1 MRFND
6 AIRILASRAPKVK
19 QLTTNLLLDFDASSL
34 ALSDGAAVTSWASRS
49 SAWTA
54 AQADGAHQGTYV
66 ARSTLNGR
74 PAVRMGANAYM
85 PIAGFSRPAI
95 AGFTFYYVADITT
108 VSASEAATV
117 FSGGTTNVYTSLG
130 AARFPHAYI
139 NGFVDLGYDADT
151 TTGPLCQMWTT
162 GLTPA
167 AYTGRTLMGSGT
179 VAAHMGLTLGQT
191 MLGSALANTGPR
203 ADVARVLVYEGTH
216 DEATR
221 DRVWDYLHQEYGV
234 AGRPQKHSDGP
245 IAHDALF
252 TCGQSNDLGNALLAD
267 LPAPYNQPFPG
278 VRMWNSSNPQY
289 RSRAWEPLAP
299 VYSAD
304 LTGFGP
310 EVSLMRDLAADPG
323 WPHPALNKCARG
335 STSLAVDWAPGTG
348 HMLRDGAGPMWREM
362 VDVYARAVA
371 ALPNVGDTLNVR
383 AFVWIQGES
392 DCIVEAHSLAYGA
405 NLAAFI
411 AAVRSWLEKPQ
422 LPFFLVRLPATL
434 GAPFGTYVGNTIAG
448 QNAAAAADPHVHI
461 IDTPLPLQGDLIH
474 WTALGNVA
482 GGHTLAARII
492 AEGA

>member
-6 AIRILASRAPKVK
+6 ALRILASRAPKVT
-19 QLTTNLLLDFDASSL
+19 LPGTNLLLDFDAASL
-34 ALSDGAAVTSWASRS
+34 ALSDGAAVPTWASSS
-49 SAWTA
+49 SAWVAT
-54 AQADGAHQGTYV
+54 QADGAHQGTYV
-66 ARSTLNGR
+66 ARSTLNGK

-95 AGFTFYYVADITT
+95 AGFTFYYVADVAS
-108 VSASEAATV
+108 VSAAEAATV

-151 TTGPLCQMWTT
+151 TTGPLCQTWTT

-203 ADVARVLVYEGTH
+203 ADIARVLVYEGTH
-216 DEATR
+216 DEATMA
-221 DRVWDYLHQEYGV
+221 RVWDYLHQEYGV

-267 LPAPYNQPFPG
+267 LPAPYDQPFPG
-278 VRMWNSSNPQY
+278 VLMWNSSNPQY

-304 LTGFGP
+304 LTGFGS
-310 EVSLMRDLAADPG
+310 EVSLMRDLAAHPS
-323 WPHPALNKCARG
+323 WPNPAVYKCARG
-335 STSLAVDWAPGTG
+335 STSLAVDWAPTTG
-348 HMLRDGAGPMWREM
+348 PRWREM

-371 ALPNVGDTLNVR
+371 ALPNTGDTLNVR

-405 NLAAFI
+405 NLTAFI
-411 AAVRSWLEKPQ
+411 AAVRSFFGKPL
-422 LPFFLVRLPATL
+422 LPVWIVRLSATL
-434 GAPFGTYVGNTIAG
+434 GPPFGTYVNNVIAA
-448 QNAAAAADPHVHI
+448 QNAVAAADPHVHI
-461 IDTPLPLQGDLIH
+461 VAPPSPLQGDNIH
-474 WTALGNVA
+474 FTAAGLVA
-482 GGHTLAARII
+482 IGHTLAASII